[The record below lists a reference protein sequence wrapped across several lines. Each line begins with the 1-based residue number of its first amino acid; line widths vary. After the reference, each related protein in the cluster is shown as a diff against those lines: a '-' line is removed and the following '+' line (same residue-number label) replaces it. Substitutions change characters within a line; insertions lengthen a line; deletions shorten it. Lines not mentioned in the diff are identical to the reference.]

1 MIKLINSTTCNL
13 IKIMKFISIFLLASL
28 TMNPVFAKGN
38 KPCSG
43 KKGGVKHCTSDKKF
57 GGVSK
62 SMLKKSRLNFDK
74 IEKCK

>member
-1 MIKLINSTTCNL
+1 MIKLINSTSCNL

-57 GGVSK
+57 MCNDGSVSASK
-62 SMLKKSRLNFDK
+62 R
-74 IEKCK
+74 KCTR